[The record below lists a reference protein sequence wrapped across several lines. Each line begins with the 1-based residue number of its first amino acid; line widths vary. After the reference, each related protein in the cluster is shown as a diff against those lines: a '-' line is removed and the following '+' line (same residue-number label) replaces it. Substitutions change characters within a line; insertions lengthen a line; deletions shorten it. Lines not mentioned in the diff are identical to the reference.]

1 MVDPV
6 LAPESDWLRM
16 WLDVYGPSFPMGS
29 LEGRVPASGVS
40 WSGGVSVSQPWRV
53 KRVRLSRE
61 EGLGAGSGCPPRAC
75 GPWPSRTLAFGSL
88 PQPVPRW
95 LRPPLGDNAA
105 NRSFWST
112 LMTEHLQPTQ
122 LAHRGQRHLL
132 SQAAGLGR
140 VTTAADATQC

>member
-16 WLDVYGPSFPMGS
+16 WLDVYGPSFPIGS

-61 EGLGAGSGCPPRAC
+61 EGLGAGSSCPPRAC
-75 GPWPSRTLAFGSL
+75 GPWPSAPS
-88 PQPVPRW
+88 QPAPRW

-105 NRSFWST
+105 NQSFWST

-122 LAHRGQRHLL
+122 LAHRGQRHD
-132 SQAAGLGR
+132 SPQTAGLSSA
-140 VTTAADATQC
+140 TAAADVTQR